1 MQPEAGRLVVVNGV
15 KILPLDQ
22 PLHLPTSFLSP
33 KIASCF
39 SCIGNGILQPA
50 KMKLEANQI
59 PDWAVREREQDRAW
73 ILENIVLFWET
84 AVQGAR
90 LIGRGAIVADVAAR
104 SMGERNLFA
113 YFDQAEIQRFQNE
126 QIDQFVQAYDPAQE
140 FVIALL
146 KPGERF
152 SSYRIRP
159 LINSSPYADPE
170 WKK

>member
-1 MQPEAGRLVVVNGV
+1 MQPE
-15 KILPLDQ
+15 
-22 PLHLPTSFLSP
+22 T
-33 KIASCF
+33 
-39 SCIGNGILQPA
+39 
-50 KMKLEANQI
+50 NQI
-59 PDWAVREREQDRAW
+59 PDWALKEREQDRAW

-104 SMGERNLFA
+104 PLGEGNLFA
-113 YFDQAEIQRFQNE
+113 YFDQVEIQRFQNE

-146 KPGERF
+146 KPEERF

-159 LINSSPYADPE
+159 LLNTNDSNQPD
-170 WKK
+170 

>member
-1 MQPEAGRLVVVNGV
+1 MQPHTGRLAVVNGV
-15 KILPLDQ
+15 KTFPLDQ
-22 PLHLPTSFLSP
+22 PFHLPTSFLSP
-33 KIASCF
+33 KTASCF

-50 KMKLEANQI
+50 KMKSETNPI
-59 PDWAVREREQDRAW
+59 PEWAVRDREQDRAW
-73 ILENIVLFWET
+73 IRENINLFRET

-90 LIGRGAIVADVAAR
+90 LVGRGAIVADVTAR
-104 SMGERNLFA
+104 PMGDGNLFA
-113 YFDQAEIQRFQNE
+113 YFDQVEIQRFQNE
-126 QIDQFVQAYDPAQE
+126 QINQFVQAYDPAQE

-170 WKK
+170 